1 MTAAGERPAGNIP
14 ATVTRFVG
22 RRREL
27 AEVRRLIAQSRLV
40 TLTGVGGV
48 GKTRLATEAA
58 ARLGSAFPGGTWM
71 ADLSAVVDGGQAAQA
86 VASALGVVD
95 RSTRPATDKIIGH
108 FAGAVALLV
117 LDNCEHLD
125 DACAVLVDRLLSQTR
140 DVRVLAT
147 SRRPLG
153 LTGEHLFPV
162 PPLSVPQPG
171 DGADLA
177 GLAGPDGLGGPDGL
191 SRFDAVTLLAD
202 RTAALRPGFV
212 ITDGNAAAVARV
224 CTQLDGLPL
233 AIELAASRLRTLT
246 PEQLAD
252 RLERRFAVLTR
263 GSPAAQPRQQTL
275 RALFDWSYSL
285 CSAAQRL
292 LWARLSVFAGT
303 FDLEAAEAV
312 CAGPGLPAGAVLDE
326 LDRLVAQS
334 IVLAEPHGS
343 RMRFRLL
350 ETIRQ
355 YGRERLAEAGEEQ
368 PLRWRHRDFYLR
380 LAQDQ
385 AAEWFG
391 PRQEAGLARLRDEH
405 ANLRAAVEASIGDP
419 AGPGPALAFVAALRS
434 HWYAGGYLAEG
445 RTWLD
450 HALDLTGPAALAD
463 RCDRVHALW
472 VAAWV
477 SLLQGDVAGLGR
489 LDECDALAAALGD
502 RRAAGFSRSLRGT
515 AELFAGRIEP
525 AIALFEEA
533 LASFGQIGEDEGS
546 GWARFQLAISLT
558 HHGDSK
564 RAQAACREALT
575 ASEAHGERLCRSYT
589 LWVLGFDTWL
599 QGGPDAAG
607 LARSALA
614 IQRGF
619 NDPVGVGLLIEL
631 LAWIAASSG
640 QARRAAALL
649 ATAESV
655 WALIGT
661 TIAAFGPALGQHRAG
676 CEARL
681 RAELSPAELAAAS
694 RAGRQPTV
702 EAAIASILDD
712 PAAAPRRRPRSPLTA
727 REQEIAA
734 LVAEGLSNRAIAARL
749 VISTRTVD
757 GHVER
762 ILAKLGFSS
771 RAQVAAWSVTEGR

>member
-1 MTAAGERPAGNIP
+1 MTAAGGRPAGNLP
-14 ATVTRFVG
+14 VTVTRFVG

-86 VASALGVVD
+86 VVNALGVVD
-95 RSTRPATDKIIGH
+95 RSTQPATDKIIGH

-125 DACAVLVDRLLSQTR
+125 DACAVLVDRLLSQTSG
-140 DVRVLAT
+140 VRVLAT
-147 SRRPLG
+147 SLRPLG
-153 LTGEHLFPV
+153 LTGEHLLPV
-162 PPLSVPQPG
+162 PPLSVPDP
-171 DGADLA
+171 ADPA
-177 GLAGPDGLGGPDGL
+177 GLAGGPVSRFDL

-202 RTAALRPGFV
+202 RTAALRPGFAV
-212 ITDGNAAAVARV
+212 TDANAAAVARV
-224 CTQLDGLPL
+224 CAQLDGLPL
-233 AIELAASRLRTLT
+233 AIELAASRLRTLS

-263 GSPAAQPRQQTL
+263 GSPVAQPRQQTL

-285 CSAAQRL
+285 CSAPERL

-312 CAGPGLPAGAVLDE
+312 CAGPGLPSGAILDQ

-334 IVLAEPHGS
+334 IVLAEPHGAQ
-343 RMRFRLL
+343 MRFRLL

-355 YGRERLAEAGEEQ
+355 YGRERLAETGEEQ
-368 PLRWRHRDFYLR
+368 AMRWRHRDFYLG
-380 LAQDQ
+380 LARAQ

-391 PRQEAGLARLRDEH
+391 PRQEAGLARLRAEH
-405 ANLRAAVEASIGDP
+405 ANLRAALEASVADP
-419 AGPGPALAFVAALRS
+419 AGPGTALAFMTALRC
-434 HWYAGGYLAEG
+434 HWYADGYLAEG

-450 HALDLTGPAALAD
+450 HALSLPAGPAAVQH
-463 RCDRVHALW
+463 RVHALW

-477 SLLQGDVAGLGR
+477 SLLQGDVSALSR
-489 LDECDALAAALGD
+489 LDECDALAASLGD
-502 RRAAGFSRSLRGT
+502 QRAAGFSRSLRGT

-533 LASFGQIGEDEGS
+533 LASFGRIGENEGS
-546 GWARFQLAISLT
+546 GWARFQLAISLA
-558 HHGDSK
+558 HHGESA
-564 RAQAACREALT
+564 RAQAVGRKAIL

-599 QGGPDAAG
+599 QGGPDAAD

-619 NDPVGVGLLIEL
+619 NDPVGVALIIEL
-631 LAWIAASSG
+631 LAWIAASG
-640 QARRAAALL
+640 GEARRAAARL

-661 TIAAFGPALGQHRAG
+661 TIAAFGPALGTHRAA
-676 CEARL
+676 CEARV
-681 RAELSPAELAAAS
+681 RAALSPPELAAAS
-694 RAGRQPTV
+694 RQGRQPTV
-702 EAAIASILDD
+702 EAAIASILDQ
-712 PAAAPRRRPRSPLTA
+712 PAAAGPPRSASPLTA

>member
-1 MTAAGERPAGNIP
+1 MTAAGGRPAGNLP
-14 ATVTRFVG
+14 VTVTRFVG

-86 VASALGVVD
+86 VVNALGVVE

-125 DACAVLVDRLLSQTR
+125 DACAVLVDRLLSQTSG
-140 DVRVLAT
+140 VRVLAT

-153 LTGEHLFPV
+153 LTGEHLLPV
-162 PPLSVPQPG
+162 PPLPVP
-171 DGADLA
+171 DLSQ
-177 GLAGPDGLGGPDGL
+177 LDL

-202 RTAALRPGFV
+202 RTAALRPGFAV
-212 ITDGNAAAVARV
+212 TDANAAAVARV
-224 CTQLDGLPL
+224 CAQLDGLPL
-233 AIELAASRLRTLT
+233 AIELAASRLRTLS

-263 GSPAAQPRQQTL
+263 GSPVAQPRQQTL
-275 RALFDWSYSL
+275 RAVFDWSYSL
-285 CSAAQRL
+285 CSAPERL

-312 CAGPGLPAGAVLDE
+312 CAGPGLPSGAILDQ

-334 IVLAEPHGS
+334 IVLAEPHGAQ
-343 RMRFRLL
+343 MRFRLL

-355 YGRERLAEAGEEQ
+355 YGRERLAEIGEEQ

-380 LAQDQ
+380 LARDQ

-391 PRQEAGLARLRDEH
+391 PRQEEGLARLRAEH
-405 ANLRAAVEASIGDP
+405 ANLRAALEASVADP
-419 AGPGPALAFVAALRS
+419 AGPGAALAFVTALRC
-434 HWYAGGYLAEG
+434 HWYADGYLAEG

-450 HALDLTGPAALAD
+450 HALSLPAGPAAAEQ
-463 RCDRVHALW
+463 DRVHALW

-477 SLLQGDVAGLGR
+477 GLLQGDEPAALSR

-502 RRAAGFSRSLRGT
+502 QRAAGFSRSLRGT

-525 AIALFEEA
+525 AIALLEEA
-533 LASFGQIGEDEGS
+533 LAGFGSIGENEGS
-546 GWARFQLAISLT
+546 GWARFQFAISLA
-558 HHGDSK
+558 HHGESA
-564 RAQAACREALT
+564 RAQAAGRLAIG

-599 QGGPDAAG
+599 QGGPDAAA
-607 LARSALA
+607 LARSGLA

-619 NDPVGVGLLIEL
+619 NDPVGVALIIEL
-631 LAWIAASSG
+631 LAWIAASDG
-640 QARRAAALL
+640 EARRAAALL

-661 TIAAFGPALGQHRAG
+661 TIAAFGPALGTHRAG
-676 CEARL
+676 CEARV
-681 RAELSPAELAAAS
+681 RAALSPPELAAAS
-694 RAGRQPTV
+694 RQGRQPTV
-702 EAAIASILDD
+702 EAAIASILDR
-712 PAAAPRRRPRSPLTA
+712 PAASGPPRASPLTA

-771 RAQVAAWSVTEGR
+771 RAQVAAWSVTEGC

>member
-1 MTAAGERPAGNIP
+1 MTAAGGRPAGNLP
-14 ATVTRFVG
+14 VTVTRFVG

-86 VASALGVVD
+86 VVNALGVVE

-125 DACAVLVDRLLSQTR
+125 DACAVLVDQLLSQTGG
-140 DVRVLAT
+140 VRVLAT

-153 LTGEHLFPV
+153 LTGEHLLPV
-162 PPLSVPQPG
+162 PPLPVP
-171 DGADLA
+171 DLSQ
-177 GLAGPDGLGGPDGL
+177 LDL

-202 RTAALRPGFV
+202 RTAALRPGFAV
-212 ITDGNAAAVARV
+212 TDANAAAVARV
-224 CTQLDGLPL
+224 CAQLDGLPL
-233 AIELAASRLRTLT
+233 AIELAASRLRTLS

-263 GSPAAQPRQQTL
+263 GSPVAQPRQQTL
-275 RALFDWSYSL
+275 RAVFDWSYSL
-285 CSAAQRL
+285 CSAPERL

-312 CAGPGLPAGAVLDE
+312 CAGPGLPSGAILDQ

-334 IVLAEPHGS
+334 IVLAEPHGAQ
-343 RMRFRLL
+343 MRFRLL

-355 YGRERLAEAGEEQ
+355 YGRERLAEIGEEQ

-380 LAQDQ
+380 LARVQ

-391 PRQEAGLARLRDEH
+391 PRQEEGLARLRAEH
-405 ANLRAAVEASIGDP
+405 ANLRAALEASVADP
-419 AGPGPALAFVAALRS
+419 AGPGAALAFVTALRC
-434 HWYAGGYLAEG
+434 HWYADGYLAEG

-450 HALDLTGPAALAD
+450 HALSLPAGPAAAEQ
-463 RCDRVHALW
+463 DRVHALW

-477 SLLQGDVAGLGR
+477 GLLQGDEPAALSR

-502 RRAAGFSRSLRGT
+502 QRAAGFSRSLRGT

-525 AIALFEEA
+525 AIALLEEA
-533 LASFGQIGEDEGS
+533 LAGFGSIGENEGS
-546 GWARFQLAISLT
+546 GWARFQFAISLA
-558 HHGDSK
+558 HHGESA
-564 RAQAACREALT
+564 RAQAAGRLAIG

-599 QGGPDAAG
+599 QGGPDAAA
-607 LARSALA
+607 LARSGLA

-619 NDPVGVGLLIEL
+619 NDPVGVALILEL
-631 LAWIAASSG
+631 LAWIAASDG
-640 QARRAAALL
+640 EARRAAALL

-661 TIAAFGPALGQHRAG
+661 TIAAFGPALGTHRAG
-676 CEARL
+676 CEARV
-681 RAELSPAELAAAS
+681 RAALSPPELAAAS
-694 RAGRQPTV
+694 RQGRQPTV
-702 EAAIASILDD
+702 EAAIASILDR
-712 PAAAPRRRPRSPLTA
+712 PAAAGPPRASPLTA

-734 LVAEGLSNRAIAARL
+734 LVAQGLSNRAIAARL

-771 RAQVAAWSVTEGR
+771 RAQVAAWSVTEGC

>member
-1 MTAAGERPAGNIP
+1 MTASGGRPAGNLP
-14 ATVTRFVG
+14 VTVTRFVG

-86 VASALGVVD
+86 VVNALGVVE
-95 RSTRPATDKIIGH
+95 RSTRPATEKIIGH

-125 DACAVLVDRLLSQTR
+125 DACAVLVDQLLTQTSG
-140 DVRVLAT
+140 VRVLAT

-153 LTGEHLFPV
+153 LTGEHLLPV
-162 PPLSVPQPG
+162 PPLSVPDP
-171 DGADLA
+171 ADPA
-177 GLAGPDGLGGPDGL
+177 GLAGGDGLGPFDL

-202 RTAALRPGFV
+202 RTAALRPGFAV
-212 ITDGNAAAVARV
+212 TDANAAAVARV
-224 CTQLDGLPL
+224 CAQLDGLPL
-233 AIELAASRLRTLT
+233 AIELAASRLRTLS

-252 RLERRFAVLTR
+252 RLEQRFAVLTR
-263 GSPAAQPRQQTL
+263 GSPVAQPRQQTL

-285 CSAAQRL
+285 CSAPERL

-312 CAGPGLPAGAVLDE
+312 CAGPGLPSGAILDQ

-334 IVLAEPHGS
+334 IVLAEPHGAQ
-343 RMRFRLL
+343 MRFRLL

-355 YGRERLAEAGEEQ
+355 YGRERLAQTAEEQ
-368 PLRWRHRDFYLR
+368 PLRWRHRDFYLG
-380 LAQDQ
+380 LARAQ

-391 PRQEAGLARLRDEH
+391 PRQEEGLARLRAEH
-405 ANLRAAVEASIGDP
+405 ANLRAALEASVADP
-419 AGPGPALAFVAALRS
+419 AGPGAALAFVTALRC
-434 HWYAGGYLAEG
+434 HWYADGYLAEG

-450 HALDLTGPAALAD
+450 HALSLPAGSAAAEQ
-463 RCDRVHALW
+463 DRVHALW

-477 SLLQGDVAGLGR
+477 GLLQGDGPAVLSR

-502 RRAAGFSRSLRGT
+502 QRAAGFSRSLRGT

-533 LASFGQIGEDEGS
+533 LAGFGSIGENEGG
-546 GWARFQLAISLT
+546 GWARFQFAISLA
-558 HHGDSK
+558 HHGESA
-564 RAQAACREALT
+564 RAQAAGREAIG

-599 QGGPDAAG
+599 QGGPDAAA
-607 LARSALA
+607 LARSGLA

-619 NDPVGVGLLIEL
+619 NDPVGVALIIEL
-631 LAWIAASSG
+631 LAWITASDGEAS
-640 QARRAAALL
+640 RAAALL

-661 TIAAFGPALGQHRAG
+661 TIAAFGPALGTHRAG
-676 CEARL
+676 CEARV
-681 RAELSPAELAAAS
+681 RAALSPQELAAAS
-694 RAGRQPTV
+694 RQGRQPTV
-702 EAAIASILDD
+702 EAAIASILDQ
-712 PAAAPRRRPRSPLTA
+712 PAAAGPPRSASPLTA